1 MVAEEVQR
9 LAESARQATGQ
20 IAQLVQ
26 GIQVETGDTLLT
38 MNRLISQVVRQ
49 SEQAQQAG
57 EQMVATRD
65 TTAELVNLVRQIA
78 GFSEQQST
86 LARELRVSVDR
97 LNRGSVQTI
106 LAIEQQT
113 ESAATLVDYA
123 RRLSESVGQFKRPRL
138 HDEDRG
144 AAQGPEEELSARS
157 SRGRCGPDE
166 WLGDPADGRRQAS
179 NLPPCSGAW
188 PRPVAWSGSKAQRW
202 CSSCCA
208 KAPRRCPRSRQ
219 MRSTQ
224 GSPG

>member
-1 MVAEEVQR
+1 MINTISERTHVVALNASMQASNAGEAGRGFAMVAEEVQR

-49 SEQAQQAG
+49 SGQAQQAG

-86 LARELRVSVDR
+86 LARELRMSVDR

-113 ESAATLVDYA
+113 ESTATLVDYA
-123 RRLSESVGQFKRPRL
+123 RRLSESVGQFKL
-138 HDEDRG
+138 
-144 AAQGPEEELSARS
+144 PE
-157 SRGRCGPDE
+157 
-166 WLGDPADGRRQAS
+166 
-179 NLPPCSGAW
+179 
-188 PRPVAWSGSKAQRW
+188 VA
-202 CSSCCA
+202 
-208 KAPRRCPRSRQ
+208 
-219 MRSTQ
+219 
-224 GSPG
+224 